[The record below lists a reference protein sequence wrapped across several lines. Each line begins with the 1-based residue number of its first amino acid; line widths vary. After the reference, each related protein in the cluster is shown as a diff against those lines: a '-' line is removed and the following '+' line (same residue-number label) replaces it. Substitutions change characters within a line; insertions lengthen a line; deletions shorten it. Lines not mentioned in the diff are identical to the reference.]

1 MDRSRWIRNPAKVQA
16 ALAEQPDRSELA
28 LRDVRIYI
36 PARFAEK
43 QLAEIGA
50 EIYTVGIFA
59 MVVDDKYY
67 AVSTVNA
74 MMRLKPTTISTVKF
88 DGDSYLEFRFP
99 PGSTV
104 IADTNLI
111 RTDSL
116 VFKIFS
122 ELISKGRVPWY
133 LDYEDMAK
141 LFETAESH
149 ANVRFGAVHSIMEMF
164 VAAIARDPA
173 DRAQYYRSVYEE
185 RDGKPTVDPSYIPF
199 VSITYGA
206 TNTTSRLLGSYFD
219 QGLVS
224 ALTNPSEKT
233 EHIEQLLR
241 R

>member
-1 MDRSRWIRNPAKVQA
+1 MDRSRWTRNPAKVHA
-16 ALAEQPDRSELA
+16 ALVEQPDRSILA
-28 LRDVRIYI
+28 TRDVRIFI
-36 PARFAEK
+36 PARFVEK
-43 QLAEIGA
+43 QLADIAA

-74 MMRLKPTTISTVKF
+74 MVRLKPTTISTVKF

-99 PGSTV
+99 AGSTV

-122 ELISKGRVPWY
+122 EIIAKGRVPWY
-133 LDYEDMAK
+133 LDYEDLAK
-141 LFETAESH
+141 LFDTAESH
-149 ANVRFGAVHSIMEMF
+149 ANVRFGAVHSVLEMF

-173 DRAQYYRSVYEE
+173 NRAQYYRLVYDEVN
-185 RDGKPTVDPSYIPF
+185 GVPTVKPDYIPF

-219 QGLVS
+219 QGMVS
-224 ALTNPSEKT
+224 ALNNPSEKN